1 MTDKQR
7 SPDDYP
13 PFLRSLAELVERL
26 GEKIE
31 LLSEESKKTD
41 EQLKKTDEQLKK
53 TDEQLKKTDE
63 QQKQTDKQLKDLG
76 RQMAEA
82 SAESKRESAEL
93 SRKMAEASAESK
105 RESVELGRK
114 MAEASAESKR
124 ESAELSRETAE
135 SLAKASAEL
144 KYESAELSRKM
155 AEASDKS
162 EREWEKIRQQSGAID
177 RRFGK
182 LAEAMTLG
190 DVLGLLNS
198 HPQIDVH
205 SLRHN
210 DAGVHEDKDYEI
222 DAFAF
227 GDDCVVVIEAKATL
241 RSGHVSNFISKS
253 ANLKNFFDIHQY
265 HRGKKLY
272 GAVAYLKIDDKA
284 KELANKKGLLIIKST
299 YSNKTLVNPKIKLR
313 DYTTKNNR

>member
-1 MTDKQR
+1 MADKYR

-13 PFLRSLAELVERL
+13 ALLRPLAELIERL

-31 LLSEESKKTD
+31 LLSEESKKTN
-41 EQLKKTDEQLKK
+41 EQLKK

-63 QQKQTDKQLKDLG
+63 QQKQTDKQLKDWG
-76 RQMAEA
+76 RQIAEA

-93 SRKMAEASAESK
+93 RRTSK
-105 RESVELGRK
+105 E
-114 MAEASAESKR
+114 
-124 ESAELSRETAE
+124 
-135 SLAKASAEL
+135 
-144 KYESAELSRKM
+144 
-155 AEASDKS
+155 
-162 EREWEKIRQQSGAID
+162 EWKKIRQQSGAID
-177 RRFGK
+177 RRFGN

-190 DVLGLLNS
+190 DVLDLLNS

-210 DAGVHEDKDYEI
+210 DAGVHKGRDYEI

-241 RSGHVSNFISKS
+241 KSGHVSNFVSKS

-284 KELANKKGLLIIKST
+284 RELANKKGLLIIRST

-313 DYTTKNNR
+313 DYTPS

>member
-13 PFLRSLAELVERL
+13 PFLRPLAELVERL
-26 GEKIE
+26 GQKIE
-31 LLSEESKKTD
+31 LLSEGSRKTD
-41 EQLKKTDEQLKK
+41 E
-53 TDEQLKKTDE
+53 
-63 QQKQTDKQLKDLG
+63 QLKDLG

-82 SAESKRESAEL
+82 SAESKREWKE
-93 SRKMAEASAESK
+93 
-105 RESVELGRK
+105 
-114 MAEASAESKR
+114 
-124 ESAELSRETAE
+124 
-135 SLAKASAEL
+135 
-144 KYESAELSRKM
+144 
-155 AEASDKS
+155 
-162 EREWEKIRQQSGAID
+162 IRRQSGAID

-190 DVLGLLNS
+190 DILDLLNS
-198 HPQIDVH
+198 HPQINVH

-210 DAGVHEDKDYEI
+210 DEGVHEGKDYEI

-253 ANLKNFFDIHQY
+253 VNLKNFFDIHQY

-284 KELANKKGLLIIKST
+284 KELANKKGLLIIRST
-299 YSNKTLVNPKIKLR
+299 HSNKTLVNPKIKLR
-313 DYTTKNNR
+313 DYTPKSFLQQEFRTLT

>member
-31 LLSEESKKTD
+31 LLSEES
-41 EQLKKTDEQLKK
+41 KKTDEQLKK

>member
-1 MTDKQR
+1 MTDEQR

-26 GEKIE
+26 GKKIE
-31 LLSEESKKTD
+31 LLSDESR
-41 EQLKKTDEQLKK
+41 
-53 TDEQLKKTDE
+53 KTDE
-63 QQKQTDKQLKDLG
+63 QQKETDKQLKELG
-76 RQMAEA
+76 RRMAESSAESKRESAELHQRMTDSLAKA

-93 SRKMAEASAESK
+93 SRKMAEGWQE
-105 RESVELGRK
+105 
-114 MAEASAESKR
+114 
-124 ESAELSRETAE
+124 
-135 SLAKASAEL
+135 
-144 KYESAELSRKM
+144 
-155 AEASDKS
+155 
-162 EREWEKIRQQSGAID
+162 IRQQSGAVD

-190 DVLGLLNS
+190 DVLDLLNS
-198 HPQIDVH
+198 HRQINVH

-210 DAGVHEDKDYEI
+210 DEGIYKGNQYEI
-222 DAFAF
+222 DAFAY
-227 GDDCVVVIEAKATL
+227 GDDCVVVLEAKATL
-241 RSGHVSNFISKS
+241 RAGHIGDFVGKS
-253 ANLKNFFDIHQY
+253 LNLRKFFDLHPE

-299 YSNKTLVNPKIKLR
+299 HSNKTLVNPKIKLR